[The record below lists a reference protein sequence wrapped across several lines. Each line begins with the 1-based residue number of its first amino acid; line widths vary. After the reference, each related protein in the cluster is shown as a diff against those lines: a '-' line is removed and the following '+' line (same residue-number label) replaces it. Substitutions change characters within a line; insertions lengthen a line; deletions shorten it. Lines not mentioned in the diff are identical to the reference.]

1 MFNELIE
8 NISKKQENNI
18 NEEDYVNPDTGLL
31 MCGKC
36 HTPKQAIYTLS
47 NGKIIKPFI
56 PCECEHEKQ
65 KLLEEK
71 QAQRDREERYK
82 ETIKRL
88 QRIGI
93 THKRY
98 QESTFDKDDNR
109 LPDISRECK
118 SYVEH
123 WEEMKERN
131 AGILFYGDIGTG
143 KSFLS
148 CCVANGLIKR
158 CVPVLITNLSMLVKD
173 KASDSGK
180 NDVNLDSFELLV
192 IDDLGIENT
201 TQTAYNI
208 VDDWY
213 KSGKPII
220 VTTNLTI
227 EELKHPDTMEK
238 DRIYNRIL
246 EMCPLRYLVKGESR
260 RNEKAKIEYFEI
272 KKILNK

>member
-8 NISKKQENNI
+8 DLSKQQENNTNENDYI
-18 NEEDYVNPDTGLL
+18 NPETSLL

-36 HTPKQAIYTLS
+36 HTPKQGKYTLP
-47 NGKIIKPFI
+47 NNKTITPPILCK
-56 PCECEHEKQ
+56 CEQEKEKQ
-65 KLLEEK
+65 QKEI
-71 QAQRDREERYK
+71 QAQFERAERYK

-88 QRIGI
+88 QSVGI
-93 THKRY
+93 TDKRY

-123 WEEMKERN
+123 WKEMKERN
-131 AGILFYGDIGTG
+131 AGILFYGGVGTG

-148 CCVANGLIKR
+148 CCIANELIKK
-158 CVPVLITNLSMLVKD
+158 CVPVLITNLSKLVNAKV
-173 KASDSGK
+173 SNSGK
-180 NDVNLDSFELLV
+180 NEVNLDSFELLV

-227 EELKHPDTMEK
+227 EELKTPDTMEK
-238 DRIYNRIL
+238 DRIYNRVL

-260 RNEKAKIEYFEI
+260 RNEKAKQEYFEI

>member
-18 NEEDYVNPDTGLL
+18 NEGDFTNPDTELL

-56 PCECEHEKQ
+56 PCKCEEERQKQ
-65 KLLEEK
+65 LEEEQK
-71 QAQRDREERYK
+71 QREREQRYK

-88 QRIGI
+88 QSIGI
-93 THKRY
+93 TDKRY

-109 LPDISRECK
+109 LPEISSDCRK
-118 SYVEH
+118 YVEH

-131 AGILFYGDIGTG
+131 AGILFYGGVGTG

-148 CCVANGLIKR
+148 CCVANELIKK
-158 CVPVLITNLSMLVKD
+158 CVPVLITNLSKLVNAKV
-173 KASDSGK
+173 SDNGE
-180 NDVNLDSFELLV
+180 NDVNLECFELLV

-208 VDDWY
+208 IDDWY

-227 EELKHPDTMEK
+227 EELKHPDTTDKE
-238 DRIYNRIL
+238 RIYNRIL

-260 RNEKAKIEYFEI
+260 RNEKAKEKYFEI
-272 KKILNK
+272 KKILDK

>member
-8 NISKKQENNI
+8 NISKQQENNI

-36 HTPKQAIYTLS
+36 HTPKQAIYKLS

-56 PCECEHEKQ
+56 PCECEQEKQ

-71 QAQRDREERYK
+71 QAQREREERYK

-88 QRIGI
+88 QSIGI
-93 THKRY
+93 TDKRY

-109 LPDISRECK
+109 LTEISRDCRK
-118 SYVEH
+118 YVEH

-131 AGILFYGDIGTG
+131 AGILFYGGVGTG

-148 CCVANGLIKR
+148 CCVANELIKK
-158 CVPVLITNLSMLVKD
+158 CVPVLITNLSKLVNAKV
-173 KASDSGK
+173 SDNGK

-208 VDDWY
+208 IDDWY

-227 EELKHPDTMEK
+227 DELNKPDTTEK
-238 DRIYNRIL
+238 YRIYNRIL
-246 EMCPLRYLVKGESR
+246 EMCPLRKLVKGESR
-260 RNEKAKIEYFEI
+260 RNEMAKKKYFEI
-272 KKILNK
+272 KKILDK

>member
-8 NISKKQENNI
+8 NISKQQENNI

-36 HTPKQAIYTLS
+36 HTPKQAIYKLS
-47 NGKIIKPFI
+47 NGKIIKPFN
-56 PCECEHEKQ
+56 PCECEQEKQ

-71 QAQRDREERYK
+71 QAQREREERYK

-88 QRIGI
+88 QSIGI
-93 THKRY
+93 TDKRY

-109 LPDISRECK
+109 LTEISRDCRK
-118 SYVEH
+118 YVEH

-131 AGILFYGDIGTG
+131 AGILFYGGVGTG

-148 CCVANGLIKR
+148 CCVANELIKK
-158 CVPVLITNLSMLVKD
+158 CVPVLITNLSKLVNAKV
-173 KASDSGK
+173 SDNGK

-208 VDDWY
+208 IDDWY

-227 EELKHPDTMEK
+227 DELNKPDTTEK
-238 DRIYNRIL
+238 YRIYNRIL
-246 EMCPLRYLVKGESR
+246 EMCPLRKLVKGESR
-260 RNEKAKIEYFEI
+260 RNEMAKKKYFEI
-272 KKILNK
+272 KKILDK